1 MPNYTLIDPKVD
13 FAFKRLFGSSIH
25 PAPLLDFINAVL
37 DAFNEPPVSAISVLD
52 FTLFARER
60 LHSLY
65 EIRER
70 YDHDRL
76 SDLLQMYIIELPKM
90 SRVEVPPHLQQWVE
104 FLQVKSETDLERL
117 STGNKAIREVGKML
131 SEMSQDPDERALY
144 EMRRKAMLDYNT
156 NIEGAR
162 EEGREEGLEE
172 GREEGALRMLL
183 TIAESQFGVLSMP
196 TLERLKHCDV
206 EQIDR
211 LSKALLGAYSLE
223 DWLKNL

>member
-1 MPNYTLIDPKVD
+1 MRQLQAAESYRNLKKTI
-13 FAFKRLFGSSIH
+13 S
-25 PAPLLDFINAVL
+25 
-37 DAFNEPPVSAISVLD
+37 ISVLN

-131 SEMSQDPDERALY
+131 SEMSQDPDERELY

-172 GREEGALRMLL
+172 GREVGREEGALRMLL

-196 TLERLKHCDV
+196 TLERLKHCDA

-211 LSKALLGAYSLE
+211 LSKALLGADSLE